1 MNNFLCKRK
10 VIEMQKPEPDHTSC
24 QLCRNWLKGSKI
36 LPLIA
41 KRSRRQRCRGIKV
54 SVWQVHKVV
63 ARGGVYKSASVGILF
78 VTQASIF
85 AEIVHV
91 SKLSP
96 DQCHS
101 EHWFRYI
108 LEMGLGGDRGQKEE
122 DELERKH
129 SSRQAVICR
138 KISGVSLKGTP
149 VLNFAWDH
157 VHALMCWL

>member
-1 MNNFLCKRK
+1 M
-10 VIEMQKPEPDHTSC
+10 
-24 QLCRNWLKGSKI
+24 
-36 LPLIA
+36 
-41 KRSRRQRCRGIKV
+41 
-54 SVWQVHKVV
+54 

-78 VTQASIF
+78 VTQASTF

-122 DELERKH
+122 DEPERKH

-149 VLNFAWDH
+149 VLNFA
-157 VHALMCWL
+157 